1 MSRSTRTTPL
11 AAASAVAIVAGA
23 LVAVALGV
31 YGSIHEPTGR
41 DTFTLGFGSVV
52 AMKVWLALVA
62 GVLGLVQLVTALWL
76 YGRLGRPAAPW
87 VSTVHHANGALVVLL
102 TLPVAYNCLWSFG
115 FQAHDTR
122 TLVHSLLGCLLYGAL
137 VTKLVVLH
145 GPATSGWLLPAAAG
159 LLFTVLVVVVLTS
172 SLWYLVEVG
181 LPSAGGY

>member
-31 YGSIHEPTGR
+31 YGSVHEPTGR

-87 VSTVHHANGALVVLL
+87 VATVHHANGALVVLL

-122 TLVHSLLGCLLYGAL
+122 TLVHSLLGCLFYGAL

-145 GPATSGWLLPAAAG
+145 GPATSGWLLPAAGG

-172 SLWYLVEVG
+172 AAWYLVEVG
-181 LPSAGGY
+181 LPSTGGY

>member
-172 SLWYLVEVG
+172 AAWYLVEVG
-181 LPSAGGY
+181 VPTTSGY